1 MKKLFFTIYISI
13 VLLTNF
19 SFSQITFTIK
29 NASGNP
35 VGLNKVD
42 VYDGNVTLQYTTD
55 MLGQIKVSFPSSL
68 PRNYFFTVADKKSVC
83 GPLSVTKY
91 ITVTTKTMTITVP
104 NFPSSTSA
112 AGQQIDQALTIAS
125 TAYSL
130 NKWTTTLEKMI
141 SDLNA
146 GRTIGYSLP
155 TFGAPGV
162 FSVDPI
168 PRVQDG
174 KLVLKITGPL
184 VDEIL
189 NLMNYLNSGKWQRVQ
204 YTYL

>member
-1 MKKLFFTIYISI
+1 MKILFLTIYISI
-13 VLLTNF
+13 ILLINSTF
-19 SFSQITFTIK
+19 AQITFTFK

-35 VGLNKVD
+35 IAINKVD
-42 VYDGNVTLQYTTD
+42 VYDGNVTLEYTTD

-68 PRNYFFTVADKKSVC
+68 PRNYFFTIADKKSVC
-83 GPLSVTKY
+83 GPLAVTKY

-104 NFPSSTSA
+104 NFPSSTSS

-125 TAYSL
+125 TTYSL
-130 NKWTTTLEKMI
+130 NKWTNTLEKMI
-141 SDLNA
+141 TDLNA

-155 TFGAPGV
+155 ALGAPGV

-168 PRVQDG
+168 PRIQNG

-204 YTYL
+204 YTY